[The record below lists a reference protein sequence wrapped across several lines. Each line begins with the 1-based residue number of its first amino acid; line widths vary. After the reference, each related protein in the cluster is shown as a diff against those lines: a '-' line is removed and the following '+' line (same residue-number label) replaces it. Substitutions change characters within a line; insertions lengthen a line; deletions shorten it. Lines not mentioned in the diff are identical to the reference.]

1 MFSYNPNQD
10 EEKRRRELKDESN
23 DEDEDKESEDEETD
37 NDGPYSDTF
46 DALGYGSKVWILNMS
61 TNFIVIV
68 LYLTAYL
75 IVICTHC
82 LLVKCRAR

>member
-1 MFSYNPNQD
+1 MFSYNTNE
-10 EEKRRRELKDESN
+10 EEKRRRELKDE
-23 DEDEDKESEDEETD
+23 DEEEESEDEDEAD